1 MNPPGHAAE
10 TTAGPGNTPWLVAW
24 TPVWAVTA
32 APGHTRREHSEP
44 AGRGT

>member
-1 MNPPGHAAE
+1 MNPLITPPNHGKAQE
-10 TTAGPGNTPWLVAW
+10 THPWLVAW